1 MSYDAGSAHA
11 DQDPHRNPTTSPG
24 GPARWVGR
32 PKKGNRTARSWVI
45 ASDPGRLPA
54 GRQWSRKHAHTQR
67 RLWERFAA
75 R

>member
-1 MSYDAGSAHA
+1 MAQAASA
-11 DQDPHRNPTTSPG
+11 RTKIPTETPQLLHS
-24 GPARWVGR
+24 GPARRVGR